1 MDNQQ
6 QNDFTGNIQKA
17 LNSTDKLDAN
27 KVLQEAFDATKS
39 KRKAV
44 VAGVLWAALVT
55 FAAFML
61 VFVIAQLLNM
71 DTEAESFNLVFSAVQ
86 VIIWT
91 PLLAGIQFIALRNVT
106 AAPASAGQ
114 VFDYLKQPW
123 SLIATAVIAAL
134 IVQLPMF
141 FGIPMLF
148 AMLWAVFFQITFVL
162 NLMLVAGAKVSPL
175 NGAYY
180 SFLLISKRFFGIF
193 IIHLA
198 LFLMAMLALIPA
210 IIGMALHGANTG
222 NAFLIA
228 IFAGVS
234 VYLIVIWV
242 MPTFYH
248 AIAIC
253 YRDILGIDKQAPS
266 VIDTAESSADS
277 DEFTA

>member
-6 QNDFTGNIQKA
+6 QHDFSGNIQKA
-17 LNSTDKLDAN
+17 LNSTDKVDAN
-27 KVLQEAFDATKS
+27 KVLQEAFDTTKA
-39 KRKAV
+39 KRKPV
-44 VAGVLWAALVT
+44 VGGLLWASLVT

-61 VFVIAQLLNM
+61 VFIIAQLMNM

-91 PLLAGIQFIALRNVT
+91 PLLAGIQFIALRNVI
-106 AAPASAGQ
+106 AVPAVSGQ

-123 SLIATAVIAAL
+123 SLIATALIAAL
-134 IVQLPMF
+134 IAQLPMF

-148 AMLWAVFFQITFVL
+148 AMLWAIFFQITFVL

-198 LFLMAMLALIPA
+198 LFLLAMLSLIPA
-210 IIGMALHGANTG
+210 IIGMALHGAGTG
-222 NAFLIA
+222 NAFLVA

-234 VYLIVIWV
+234 VYLMIIWV

-253 YRDILGIDKQAPS
+253 YRDILGINKHSSTATND
-266 VIDTAESSADS
+266 AESSTDS

>member
-1 MDNQQ
+1 MDKQHQ
-6 QNDFTGNIQKA
+6 RDFSGNIQKA
-17 LNSTDKLDAN
+17 LNSTDKVDAN
-27 KVLQEAFDATKS
+27 KVLQEAFDTTKA
-39 KRKAV
+39 KRKPV
-44 VAGVLWAALVT
+44 VGGLLWASLVT

-61 VFVIAQLLNM
+61 VFIIAQLMNM

-91 PLLAGIQFIALRNVT
+91 PLLAGIQFIALRNVIS
-106 AAPASAGQ
+106 APAVAGQ

-123 SLIATAVIAAL
+123 SLIATALIAAL
-134 IVQLPMF
+134 ITQLPMF
-141 FGIPMLF
+141 FGIPMVF
-148 AMLWAVFFQITFVL
+148 AMLWALFFQITFVL

-198 LFLMAMLALIPA
+198 LFLLAMLSLIPA
-210 IIGMALHGANTG
+210 IIGMALHAAGTG
-222 NAFLIA
+222 NAFLVA

-234 VYLIVIWV
+234 VYLMIIWV

-253 YRDILGIDKQAPS
+253 YRDILGINKHSSTANPD
-266 VIDTAESSADS
+266 AESTSDS
-277 DEFTA
+277 DEFRA